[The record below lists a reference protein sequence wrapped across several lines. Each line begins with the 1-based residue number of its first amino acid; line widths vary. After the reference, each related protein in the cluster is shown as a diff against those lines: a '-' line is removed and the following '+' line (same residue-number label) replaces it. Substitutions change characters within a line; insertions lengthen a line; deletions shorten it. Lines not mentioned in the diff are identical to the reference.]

1 MNPSLVP
8 QGDRFMCTTLRK
20 VQNLCTP
27 QGIIERIKKPRDEGE
42 YMAAIHASSENF
54 EQIASTHEIV
64 VVDFWATWCGPCRAF
79 GPVFEKVSDKYPDIP
94 FVKVDVD
101 ECATIAEA
109 AQIQAVPTLMVIKRG
124 EVIYRQA
131 GSLLASD
138 LEDLVEQA
146 QAYEPSEDSENN

>member
-1 MNPSLVP
+1 
-8 QGDRFMCTTLRK
+8 
-20 VQNLCTP
+20 
-27 QGIIERIKKPRDEGE
+27 
-42 YMAAIHASSENF
+42 MAAIYASSENF